1 MQHAIIN
8 HIPVPMMQPLPIKTK
23 SSLDIPKLLSM
34 LEADPRPQLFA
45 ANAGVPATVRN
56 WMLRHHYPKRLSA
69 ITLAGGF
76 ALSLKGDTT

>member
-1 MQHAIIN
+1 
-8 HIPVPMMQPLPIKTK
+8 
-23 SSLDIPKLLSM
+23 M